1 MNMRFTCRAIGFA
14 RTANGGMIVARM
26 SDDTSYIHLAISALK
41 DWQKEHPGEHC
52 DVHVWLDGD
61 EYKVEIIPR
70 Q

>member
-1 MNMRFTCRAIGFA
+1 MLMP
-14 RTANGGMIVARM
+14 
-26 SDDTSYIHLAISALK
+26 DDTSYIHLAISALK